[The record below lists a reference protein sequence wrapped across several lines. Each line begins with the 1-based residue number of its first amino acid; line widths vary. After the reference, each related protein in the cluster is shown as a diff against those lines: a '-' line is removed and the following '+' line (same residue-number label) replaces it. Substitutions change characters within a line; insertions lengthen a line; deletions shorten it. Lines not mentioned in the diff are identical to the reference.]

1 MDLCRAPAGHLSAA
15 MEQNF
20 HQSNHTSVMDLDPW
34 DFAFA
39 RHDGRGQALEESEVD
54 MHVEGLSLESRE
66 TIGDLTEHLAHH
78 REVIERFLQMKVSKV
93 VAAHFASEESE
104 KLLVLFDKSVLE
116 IGSQDMMTMLD
127 SLQGR
132 MELALELFADALAEE
147 LRDFVS
153 RQKQKP
159 QLAGA
164 LKEVSDGEVA
174 LKDEVAAV
182 LNLADRI
189 KARKVHRLPLPLRE
203 FRPQKKTPV
212 VEPLADQ
219 IWAQPIRSR
228 LQCLGVGN

>member
-1 MDLCRAPAGHLSAA
+1 MGSHNQLMDLCRAPAGHLSAA
-15 MEQNF
+15 MKQNF
-20 HQSNHTSVMDLDPW
+20 HESNHTGVMDLDPW

-66 TIGDLTEHLAHH
+66 TVGDLTEHLAHR
-78 REVIERFLQMKVSKV
+78 REVIERFLQMKVSEV

-132 MELALELFADALAEE
+132 VYFALKLLANALTEE

-153 RQKQKP
+153 GQKQKP

-182 LNLADRI
+182 LNLADGV
-189 KARKVHRLPLPLRE
+189 KAMKIHRFSLSFRE
-203 FRPQKKTPV
+203 FQSQEKGPV
-212 VEPLADQ
+212 VEPLADEL
-219 IWAQPIRSR
+219 WAKPI
-228 LQCLGVGN
+228 